1 MFLTVDQR
9 VVVVERR
16 DAMPF
21 YADRKP
27 NREQGMSDT
36 TSHGSAHIET
46 IIPTMQTW
54 RLWMNLQYVMAIF
67 LFSFLSL
74 APYWNNAFGASIKD
88 TESATHGDEAAT
100 YQIVNTY
107 NYPDYRLVQ
116 FNLAVLSHYSYMI
129 ISGNEVLVVDPG
141 RDISAYLELAKKEKV
156 KIKGVFLTHNHAD
169 FVAGHLELAKAADCP
184 IYASAKSGDQ
194 FPHKPL
200 KEGDKIEVGDAVI
213 KILETPGHTPDGLC
227 GLVAQKKQP
236 DKPNLILTG
245 DVLFIGSVGR
255 PDLMGGSASAAL
267 LASQSFDTWTQKL
280 SKLPDSLNIFPAH
293 GAGSLCG
300 AHLSDEPTSTLGAQK
315 LANPYVKHTTRGAY
329 IAAVLEGLPEAP
341 QYFKHNAAL
350 NKKGPE
356 LINWQAQPKSRK
368 PDKALTDPA
377 KVYVVDLRNA
387 KDYAAGHIPNS
398 VNIAVRGRLETW
410 VGIMVPWGADLVL
423 CGDTKEIQE
432 ATHRLHRVGYRAE
445 VLSVEDWKKAGL
457 PVAKNELI
465 KPRELYA
472 QMKTPDSPIV
482 VDVRLP
488 NEWMGLRIGTV
499 VNLPLNRLAE
509 MAPAALDPAQ
519 RVVTVCNSAFR
530 SSLAVGILERL
541 GFQKVA
547 SLDGGSEAWIAA
559 GLPTFGPETQSGST
573 APAGVASGGA
583 SASAPKRT
591 LQLPERLSPATLKSL
606 ILDLPNT
613 FELVDLRPPEAFA
626 DYHLPGAR
634 NADIADVM
642 HNPSYLSGSVPLI
655 LTDRDGSLAM
665 AVGGI
670 LSQKTGRPIKVLYG
684 GLDAYWSNSVL
695 PNMRETPVAGS
706 PPGKV
711 ISPPTAPSA
720 PTGPPA
726 APPPAPPKKKSAG
739 C

>member
-1 MFLTVDQR
+1 MI
-9 VVVVERR
+9 
-16 DAMPF
+16 
-21 YADRKP
+21 
-27 NREQGMSDT
+27 MSG
-36 TSHGSAHIET
+36 H
-46 IIPTMQTW
+46 
-54 RLWMNLQYVMAIF
+54 
-67 LFSFLSL
+67 
-74 APYWNNAFGASIKD
+74 
-88 TESATHGDEAAT
+88 EA
-100 YQIVNTY
+100 
-107 NYPDYRLVQ
+107 
-116 FNLAVLSHYSYMI
+116 
-129 ISGNEVLVVDPG
+129 LVVDPG
-141 RDISAYLELAKKEKV
+141 RGVAAYLELAKKEKV
-156 KIKGVFLTHNHAD
+156 TIKGVFLTHNHAD
-169 FVAGHLELAKAADCP
+169 FVAGHLELAKATGCP

-194 FPHKPL
+194 FPHQAL
-200 KEGDKIEVGDAVI
+200 KEGSKIEVGEAVV
-213 KILETPGHTPDGLC
+213 KIIETPGHTPDGLC
-227 GLVAQKKQP
+227 GLVASKKQP
-236 DKPNLILTG
+236 TKPDLILTG

-280 SKLPDSLNIFPAH
+280 SKLPDSLSIFPAH

-315 LANPYVKHTTRGAY
+315 LANPYIKHTTRGAY

-356 LINWQAQPKSRK
+356 LINWQAEPKARK
-368 PDKALTDPA
+368 PDKTLTDPA
-377 KVYVVDLRNA
+377 QVYAVDLRNA
-387 KDYAAGHIPNS
+387 KDYAAGHIPKA

-410 VGIMVPWGADLVL
+410 VGIMVPWGANLVL
-423 CGDTKEIQE
+423 FGEPKELQE
-432 ATHRLHRVGYRAE
+432 ATQRLHRVGYRTE
-445 VLSVEDWKKAGL
+445 VISVEDWKKAGL
-457 PVAKNELI
+457 PLVQSELI
-465 KPRELYA
+465 KPQELYA
-472 QMKTPDSPIV
+472 HMQAPDSPVV

-509 MAPAALDPAQ
+509 MAQGKLDPGQ

-559 GLPTFGPETQSGST
+559 GLPTFGPASPGNAPVSPGVT
-573 APAGVASGGA
+573 AA
-583 SASAPKRT
+583 APKRALT
-591 LQLPERLSPATLKSL
+591 LPERLPAAALNRL

-634 NADIADVM
+634 NADIAEVM
-642 HNPSYLSGSVPLI
+642 QNPAYLSGSVPLI
-655 LTDRDGSLAM
+655 LVDRDGSLAM

-670 LSQKTGRPIKVLYG
+670 LSQKTQRPIKVLYG
-684 GLDAYWSNSVL
+684 GLDAYWTDSVL
-695 PNMRETPVAGS
+695 KRAVRETPVAGG
-706 PPGKV
+706 PAGKV
-711 ISPPTAPSA
+711 TAPLAPAPSA

-726 APPPAPPKKKSAG
+726 TPPPAPPKKKSAG